1 MDYYLLTDLAARV
14 GYHLALSGAETFR
27 VEETIRRIIGAYGIE
42 CEAFSIPNCVMVS
55 LEAAN
60 GKPLMVMKRVDFH
73 GNDLE
78 SVEKLNALSRRICAE
93 TPDPSVAAQWLD
105 ETLKG
110 RRHYSVPVYYLGN
123 FCAAAGFCPVFGG
136 TLRDSLFAG
145 LLGLIIGFVSRQMD
159 RRETNP
165 FFSTI
170 VEAFAMAVPAYLA
183 AGFHLVDYIDF
194 VIIGTLMILVPGL
207 LITTSM
213 RDIIYG
219 DTNSGINRIVQVLL
233 SAFAIALGTAA
244 AWRVTSGVYGMTVA
258 SGSASYP
265 AWAQAVMIFVAC
277 TGFFILFN
285 VHDWGSILCALG
297 GVFTWMTYLLCRD
310 LGMSIYSMNFFAAV
324 VSALYSELM
333 ARSRKYPVTSYLVIS
348 LLPLV
353 PGAGIHSVLTD
364 DLPAAV
370 PVETDCLVQPFADTP
385 VDREAVAKNV
395 YLELINQAQKRLYI
409 CTPYLILDNDLLS
422 CLRLAAKRG
431 VDVRIYTPGVPDK
444 PTIYQLTRS
453 YFPHLLRAGVK
464 IYSYTPGFLHAKTWL
479 VDDRIAAVGTVNLDY
494 RSLYLHFENSV
505 LLYGGAVLDDVRRD
519 LAEIEK
525 ESAAVTL
532 ADCRTGFF
540 GTLYSA
546 VLRLVAPL
554 C

>member
-42 CEAFSIPNCVMVS
+42 CETFSIPNCVMVS

-60 GKPLMVMKRVDFH
+60 GKPLMVMKRVGFH

-244 AWRVTSGVYGMTVA
+244 AWRVTSGVYGLTVA

-333 ARSRKYPVTSYLVIS
+333 DRLHRRGIKAADVARGVELIGVEILEKALVALALFLAVDRRE
-348 LLPLV
+348 LLPEGLLV
-353 PGAGIHSVLTD
+353 RA
-364 DLPAAV
+364 AAV
-370 PVETDCLVQPFADTP
+370 VFDHGRRARP
-385 VDREAVAKNV
+385 N
-395 YLELINQAQKRLYI
+395 
-409 CTPYLILDNDLLS
+409 
-422 CLRLAAKRG
+422 G
-431 VDVRIYTPGVPDK
+431 VDE
-444 PTIYQLTRS
+444 
-453 YFPHLLRAGVK
+453 
-464 IYSYTPGFLHAKTWL
+464 GFGL
-479 VDDRIAAVGTVNLDY
+479 VAVGRELFGEELEVSGRERLLIHRQQ
-494 RSLYLHFENSV
+494 RSIQVE
-505 LLYGGAVLDDVRRD
+505 
-519 LAEIEK
+519 
-525 ESAAVTL
+525 
-532 ADCRTGFF
+532 
-540 GTLYSA
+540 
-546 VLRLVAPL
+546 
-554 C
+554 